1 MSTLPVTCNGKVEQG
16 LGNTQKNTRK
26 QVHHFSIMD
35 VCFQQKLFYSLYL
48 FNGEVPGSV
57 DNVLSGA
64 CEYGHL
70 VVHHLWRVLQGGSD
84 LQVET
89 VGVIW
94 GEGEREGRCRKGGRQ
109 EGRKEGMDEDRNG

>member
-1 MSTLPVTCNGKVEQG
+1 
-16 LGNTQKNTRK
+16 
-26 QVHHFSIMD
+26 MD

-57 DNVLSGA
+57 YNVLPGT
-64 CEYGHL
+64 CEDGYL

-109 EGRKEGMDEDRNG
+109 EGRNGLREEQRNELKEEGGRQGEGRQGGMKEGRV

>member
-1 MSTLPVTCNGKVEQG
+1 
-16 LGNTQKNTRK
+16 
-26 QVHHFSIMD
+26 MD

-94 GEGEREGRCRKGGRQ
+94 GEGEGEGRCRKGGGQ
-109 EGRKEGMDEDRNG
+109 EGRKEGMDEDRNR

>member
-1 MSTLPVTCNGKVEQG
+1 MEKLSRAWETHR
-16 LGNTQKNTRK
+16 NTQESRCITSVLWR
-26 QVHHFSIMD
+26 

-94 GEGEREGRCRKGGRQ
+94 GEGEIEGGK
-109 EGRKEGMDEDRNG
+109 M